1 MRITNEID
9 KQIANLD
16 KLNLASSG
24 NSSGSDDSG
33 LQGNDDDSVS
43 PSWRFYVRLSK
54 KQIDKASK
62 DNMSWPGQEEPFQED
77 GACGGGLERGKL

>member
-77 GACGGGLERGKL
+77 GACGGRLERGKL